1 MAEQQLQEL
10 LNRMVAKG
18 EQQDERLLAQQ
29 NQIAEQQSQMVEQ
42 QNRMAEQQNQ
52 IAALLQTM
60 QNPPPVTVDFRQPQV
75 ADAVIKAE
83 KVQKINFN
91 LRKSSRLKPFKISA
105 ELDIKLFLK
114 KFDEELKTMKVMV
127 GLNDVLEKEE
137 FVPIFRSCLDFPVV
151 ERVTQVLLKKAK
163 TWENI
168 TIPELRQLM
177 LEEFGSKQTDVAN
190 VLKQFGPQRLVKTPD
205 ESVAE
210 FYYRWHQ
217 NIPEVMKPS
226 DENGRKDFVDL
237 IHRSM
242 FYISLEDEFIQ
253 KALSDLKEPNPDI
266 KKYFDEACNAE
277 SRRQSFKDISQSS
290 TSIESKG
297 VNISKISYKKKWVNK
312 SDKTGTSP
320 SVRPKTAVSTHGD
333 DAKGENNGQNQQN
346 SSDNFKTQSS
356 NQNKANK
363 KWCDFHKYNNSHT
376 SERCSKL
383 KAKNKTIKKVEEAQ
397 DNDDIDET
405 QEPCFFGSFE

>member
-1 MAEQQLQEL
+1 MAEQLQEL

-29 NQIAEQQSQMVEQ
+29 NQIAEQQ
-42 QNRMAEQQNQ
+42 NKMAEQQNQ
-52 IAALLQTM
+52 IAALLQTLKD
-60 QNPPPVTVDFRQPQV
+60 PPPVTVDLRQPVV
-75 ADAVIKAE
+75 ADAVLRAE

-91 LRKSSRLKPFKISA
+91 LHKSSRLKPFKVSA
-105 ELDIKLFLK
+105 DSDIKLFLK

-127 GLNDVLEKEE
+127 GLNEVLTKEE
-137 FVPIFRSCLDFPVV
+137 FVPIFRSCLDFPIV
-151 ERVTQVLLKKAK
+151 ERVSQVLLKMAK

-190 VLKQFGPQRLVKTPD
+190 VLKQFGPQRLVKSPD

-210 FYYRWHQ
+210 HYFKWHQ
-217 NIPEVMKPS
+217 NIPEVMKPT
-226 DENGRKDFVDL
+226 DEDGRKEFVDL

-242 FYISLEDEFIQ
+242 FYISLEDEFLQ

-277 SRRQSFKDISQSS
+277 SRRQSFQDISKSS

-297 VNISKISYKKKWVNK
+297 VNISKWEISQKKKWVNK

-320 SVRPKTAVSTHGD
+320 SVRPKTDVSTHGD

-356 NQNKANK
+356 NQNKTNK
-363 KWCDFHKYNNSHT
+363 KWCDFHKYNKSHT
-376 SERCSKL
+376 SEHCSKL